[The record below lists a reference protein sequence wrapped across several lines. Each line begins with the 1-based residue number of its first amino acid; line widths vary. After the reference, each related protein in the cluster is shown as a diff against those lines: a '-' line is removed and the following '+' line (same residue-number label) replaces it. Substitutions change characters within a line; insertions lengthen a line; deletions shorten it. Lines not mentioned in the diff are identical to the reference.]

1 MDIRITGYDKMC
13 DLVDYLGEW
22 AVLNAL
28 CRYLP
33 NNTLDAAMESI
44 AKDYDYD
51 FNGEMEE

>member
-1 MDIRITGYDKMC
+1 MDICITGYDKMC

-22 AVLNAL
+22 AVLDAL

-33 NNTLDAAMESI
+33 NNELDAAMERI

-51 FNGEMEE
+51 FNGEMED